1 MKNTKISLSFLAIT
15 GALLSA
21 EGAYAQTSLPN
32 VQSLVINDTS
42 DTQVSGVNN
51 PTHLGL
57 IDREAVQLND
67 HNPKFGNKGNSIDR
81 NDVSNRNKDREE
93 SEIGT
98 ANSERKVD
106 LDPLAQPHNSR
117 QSGFERDDL
126 DRDLV
131 PSKGEAAIVDADR
144 TNNRQQSR
152 FDREDL
158 ARRDLSIPSL
168 LPQKPKSADLARRS
182 LSVPNLSSPKSADS
196 ARRNLS
202 VPNLSPPK
210 SEDSVRRSL
219 SIPNLSPPKGDEA
232 SIGDRQTNVFSS
244 DLAVRGTTPKQNAN
258 VPAKQTVISIAIP
271 VPQPRTKT
279 IARTP
284 KVTPKVAKG
293 GFAKVGN
300 HQSNVFSSDVAV
312 IDRSTKIIDRST
324 KIFDRSTKVSASLP
338 TEPLGVAISIPV
350 SAPRT
355 QKIIKVPSVT
365 RIPAV
370 AKIKPI
376 APAVPAIPMGQEGY
390 ATPVAKI
397 KPIAPAA
404 SAIPLGS
411 AGYPTAAAKSKPI
424 PLTVPAIPMGQG
436 GYATPVAKIKPIAP
450 AIPMGQGGYATGRS
464 TPMPTEDGGMP
475 NSATVAIYPLLNPA
489 PVTSKFG
496 WRTHPLTGKR
506 RFHAGV
512 DIGAPMGAPVVATG
526 SGTVVSAGWKA
537 GYGKTIVIQH
547 NGVQQTLYGHLSE
560 ISVASGQSIA
570 QGTVIGLVGS
580 TGNSTGP
587 HLHFETRT
595 SNADGWVAV
604 DPIADVNYAMDSLK
618 RSMPYV
624 RKDVPPGL

>member
-1 MKNTKISLSFLAIT
+1 
-15 GALLSA
+15 LL
-21 EGAYAQTSLPN
+21 
-32 VQSLVINDTS
+32 I
-42 DTQVSGVNN
+42 
-51 PTHLGL
+51 
-57 IDREAVQLND
+57 
-67 HNPKFGNKGNSIDR
+67 
-81 NDVSNRNKDREE
+81 
-93 SEIGT
+93 
-98 ANSERKVD
+98 
-106 LDPLAQPHNSR
+106 
-117 QSGFERDDL
+117 
-126 DRDLV
+126 
-131 PSKGEAAIVDADR
+131 
-144 TNNRQQSR
+144 
-152 FDREDL
+152 
-158 ARRDLSIPSL
+158 
-168 LPQKPKSADLARRS
+168 
-182 LSVPNLSSPKSADS
+182 
-196 ARRNLS
+196 
-202 VPNLSPPK
+202 PNLSPPK
-210 SEDSVRRSL
+210 SDEVR
-219 SIPNLSPPKGDEA
+219 
-232 SIGDRQTNVFSS
+232 IGDRQTNVFSS
-244 DLAVRGTTPKQNAN
+244 DVVVRGTTPKQNAN
-258 VPAKQTVISIAIP
+258 VPAKQTEISIAIP
-271 VPQPRTKT
+271 VPQPRIQT

-284 KVTPKVAKG
+284 KVTPKAAKG

-397 KPIAPAA
+397 KPIAPA
-404 SAIPLGS
+404 IPMGQG
-411 AGYPTAAAKSKPI
+411 GYPTAAAKIKPI
-424 PLTVPAIPMGQG
+424 APAIPMGQG

-464 TPMPTEDGGMP
+464 TPMPTEDEGMP
-475 NSATVAIYPLLNPA
+475 NSATVAVYPLLNPA

-560 ISVASGQSIA
+560 ISVASGQSIN

-604 DPIADVNYAMDSLK
+604 DPMAEVNYAMDSLK

-624 RKDVPPGL
+624 RKDAPPRF